1 MAIRKYLKHV
11 VFWFCYIRLYSR
23 KALETYCSSNVTKAT
38 TTYCYSVVMG
48 IKFFIYL
55 LINEYECS
63 SSNVL
68 GYSHKNRIITA
79 FLADPSTYIHIS
91 HIEGWAQD
99 WRKSD
104 GCFSPNLISSPWRH
118 YEDYNISFCKQWKF
132 RCHCSYEQW
141 HLNLHCLQR
150 GPSCP

>member
-1 MAIRKYLKHV
+1 MFISISDIGDNFAFNNTSYHKCHLHSYGFVISKSAFILKWCQLVRELKWMSRQTNVPRQDNLWKYFMVTHP
-11 VFWFCYIRLYSR
+11 
-23 KALETYCSSNVTKAT
+23 CSSCWLYVNV
-38 TTYCYSVVMG
+38 VN
-48 IKFFIYL
+48 IK
-55 LINEYECS
+55 
-63 SSNVL
+63 
-68 GYSHKNRIITA
+68 
-79 FLADPSTYIHIS
+79 
-91 HIEGWAQD
+91 GWAQD

-104 GCFSPNLISSPWRH
+104 GCFPPNLISSPWGC